1 MKSYDI
7 IQIPHAYSF
16 VIGFYGVCNGN
27 SDVGCVDYD
36 MKLSD
41 FRNVVDSVYEVDS
54 LQNNTTFSWYKSDL
68 YKTDL
73 NHFDKLECGKAYYF
87 VVKSGVG
94 RVNIPHLYVSNSG
107 THNANARV
115 TTDCDFI
122 QTTPTPES
130 ACCNEFS
137 NSILTTGT
145 LNGTES
151 LGGVKTFGFDFGGVL
166 CFDALEL
173 TYQPSRYNFKTEDDS
188 IVGYITTT
196 GIFKNKKVRYTTP
209 SDECYES
216 IADTQNGFN
225 ILTKR

>member
-54 LQNNTTFSWYKSDL
+54 SQNNTTFSWYKSDL

-122 QTTPTPES
+122 QTTP
-130 ACCNEFS
+130 
-137 NSILTTGT
+137 
-145 LNGTES
+145 
-151 LGGVKTFGFDFGGVL
+151 V
-166 CFDALEL
+166 
-173 TYQPSRYNFKTEDDS
+173 
-188 IVGYITTT
+188 TTT
-196 GIFKNKKVRYTTP
+196 ATTP
-209 SDECYES
+209 TTSEEPTDVYSKLVEMAYVTLE
-216 IADTQNGFN
+216 GRK
-225 ILTKR
+225 LTKGK